1 MSQRRLLSVSA
12 GVLTILYAG
21 EVRAVPSVVA
31 EVALPGGPFDG
42 VAVTPDGSKVYV
54 SVVQSQNP
62 GVNAIAVIDAD
73 SNTVVD
79 TIDLGD
85 QGADN
90 SSPRQ
95 LYLAPDGGL
104 LIHSTYADNL
114 IVIDTATDTVQTI
127 LPGVGSAVA
136 VFTPDSAQLWS
147 RDSASKSLQVY
158 DTLGD
163 MALLAAFP
171 LLSPGSSDFPLV
183 ITPDGSRVYG
193 VSSNEGGNGFD
204 EPVAVDS
211 FDVAGLAPLAHYGVG
226 VGSMGNALV
235 DARVAPDGA
244 HMYTSCALSTRVA
257 RIDLATDTVV
267 NTADV
272 PLYGEGLSLSPDGET
287 LYVFENGYMG
297 GLMRVYEAA
306 TLNLQKTVD
315 VNGQSARF
323 LATSRQSV
331 FAPSGC
337 AVIVPGPLMNQIF
350 ALDPVTHEKIASF
363 ATPGGTAYTVA
374 FNKSSTRAYLPW
386 RTDLTHGSLTVLDL
400 GEDCS
405 VEAGTPCTD
414 NAQCGGFACIDGVC
428 CDSPCGDGATDDC
441 QACSVA
447 QGAAVDGSCGPVG
460 AGATC
465 RPAEM
470 QCDVAEVCD
479 GKDVACPPD
488 AFVADGEPCD
498 GGACVDGACEAEAT
512 STSAG
517 GSSGSVETTGSV
529 GTTGPADSTGAAE
542 STGTTPTSGE
552 PVDSESDGNSGT
564 GGGESTSGG
573 GPGVPTSGGGEASS
587 DSGSGSDTAGEAVD
601 DGCGCATDGGAAAW
615 WALLAMLPRRR
626 RRVSA
631 ADASRGVARSHSQRV
646 RAD

>member
-1 MSQRRLLSVSA
+1 MMRLLGVSA
-12 GVLTILYAG
+12 GVLTVLAAG
-21 EVRAVPSVVA
+21 EARAVPAVVA
-31 EVALPGGPFDG
+31 EVALPGAPFDG
-42 VAVTPDGSKVYV
+42 IAVTPDGSTVYV
-54 SVVQSQNP
+54 SVVQAKNP
-62 GVNAIAVIDAD
+62 GLNAIAVIDAD

-85 QGADN
+85 QGADS

-104 LIHSTYADNL
+104 LIHSTYVDNL

-158 DTLGD
+158 DTVNNS
-163 MALLAAFP
+163 MTLLATFP

-183 ITPDGSRVYG
+183 ITPDGARVYG
-193 VSSNEGGNGFD
+193 VSSNEGGNGFNN
-204 EPVAVDS
+204 PVAVDS
-211 FDVAGLAPLAHYGVG
+211 FDVAGLATLAHYGVG
-226 VGSMGNALV
+226 LGDMGNALV

-257 RIDLATDTVV
+257 RIELASDTVV

-306 TLNLQKTVD
+306 TLSLLKTVD

-350 ALDPVTHEKIASF
+350 ALDPATHEKIASF

-374 FNKSSTRAYLPW
+374 FNNSSTRAYLPW
-386 RTDLTHGSLTVLDL
+386 RTDGTHGNLTVLDL
-400 GEDCS
+400 GEGCAALPGD
-405 VEAGTPCTD
+405 PCVD
-414 NAQCGGFACIDGVC
+414 NAECGGLACIDGVC

-447 QGAAVDGSCGPVG
+447 EGAAVDGTCGPVG
-460 AGATC
+460 AGANC
-465 RPAEM
+465 RPADAS
-470 QCDVAEVCD
+470 CDVAEVCD
-479 GKDVACPPD
+479 GEDVACPPD
-488 AFVADGEPCD
+488 AFVADGAPCD
-498 GGACVDGACEAEAT
+498 GGACIAGTCEAAGT
-512 STSAG
+512 ST
-517 GSSGSVETTGSV
+517 SGSVETTGGG
-529 GTTGPADSTGAAE
+529 GTTGAVE
-542 STGTTPTSGE
+542 STGPAPTSGE
-552 PVDSESDGNSGT
+552 PIDSDSDGISGT
-564 GGGESTSGG
+564 GGGEASTGG
-573 GPGVPTSGGGEASS
+573 AGVPTSGGGEASS
-587 DSGSGSDTAGEAVD
+587 DGGSGSDTAGETID
-601 DGCGCATDGGAAAW
+601 DGCGCATSGGRAPW
-615 WALLAMLPRRR
+615 LVLLVMLPGRR
-626 RRVSA
+626 RRV
-631 ADASRGVARSHSQRV
+631 RSDRHPERV
-646 RAD
+646 TPG